1 MVRGRGGH
9 REGEP
14 SPLFVAVLYYLPS
27 YRTLTKSER
36 REGSLSEP
44 SSSSSQGQ
52 PVWQQVCQSVSLS
65 VSHRVTDTIAQ
76 NRQREPRGRGEGERG
91 RYRQC
96 SAGSEIHA
104 SLVRRGRGEAN
115 RHTDRVTYR
124 GGSDGFNTLP
134 PEKFNEKYQLGII

>member
-1 MVRGRGGH
+1 M
-9 REGEP
+9 REEKAVSQNP
-14 SPLFVAVLYYLPS
+14 AAAVARAS
-27 YRTLTKSER
+27 QS
-36 REGSLSEP
+36 GSK
-44 SSSSSQGQ
+44 
-52 PVWQQVCQSVSLS
+52 SVSLS
-65 VSHRVTDTIAQ
+65 VCQFHTESLSQTQSHETD
-76 NRQREPRGRGEGERG
+76 RESREGEARAREAG

-134 PEKFNEKYQLGII
+134 PEKFNEKYQLEII